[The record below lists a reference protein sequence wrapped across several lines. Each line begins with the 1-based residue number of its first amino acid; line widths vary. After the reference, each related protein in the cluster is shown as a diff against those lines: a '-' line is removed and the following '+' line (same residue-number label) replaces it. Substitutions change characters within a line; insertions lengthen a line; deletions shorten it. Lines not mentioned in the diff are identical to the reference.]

1 MSNSTKRPCAW
12 CGQGFQAKRV
22 TAKYCGGT
30 CRQRANR
37 TGPGAQGQSDSV
49 TASVTG
55 FELLM
60 PKAALQF
67 AASQIVDEFVGK
79 AGKTARL
86 MVWELR
92 IVEKLTPFLSGE
104 GVIPKAALADVL
116 GAGYPYYTSASH
128 LLTQLRERLASL
140 EKQVKDERDRSE
152 QQVKH
157 ERDRAEH
164 YRNLYARY
172 SEMYTDLL
180 NRGKSGELNGLSAE
194 DWEALSKMD
203 ADQLSQWVKV
213 GRRLASR
220 GRREA
225 THDAVRWVEGNR
237 IPIEGP

>member
-1 MSNSTKRPCAW
+1 MPPSGPAPGVARGSRLSGSPPSIAA
-12 CGQGFQAKRV
+12 GP
-22 TAKYCGGT
+22 

-37 TGPGAQGQSDSV
+37 AGPGAQGQSDSV

-140 EKQVKDERDRSE
+140 EKQVKDEKDRVE
-152 QQVKH
+152 L
-157 ERDRAEH
+157 
-164 YRNLYARY
+164 YR
-172 SEMYTDLL
+172 DLL

-237 IPIEGP
+237 VPIEGP

>member
-22 TAKYCGGT
+22 SAKYCGGT

-37 TGPGAQGQSDSV
+37 AGPGAQGQSDSV

-55 FELLM
+55 LELLM

-116 GAGYPYYTSASH
+116 GAGYPYDKSASD

-140 EKQVKDERDRSE
+140 EKQVKDEKDR
-152 QQVKH
+152 V
-157 ERDRAEH
+157 EH
-164 YRNLYARY
+164 YRDLHNSYR
-172 SEMYTDLL
+172 EMYTDLL
-180 NRGKSGELNGLSAE
+180 SRGKSGELNGLSAE

-213 GRRLASR
+213 GRALDRQ

-225 THDAVRWVEGNR
+225 SQDAVRWVEGNR
-237 IPIEGP
+237 VPIEGP